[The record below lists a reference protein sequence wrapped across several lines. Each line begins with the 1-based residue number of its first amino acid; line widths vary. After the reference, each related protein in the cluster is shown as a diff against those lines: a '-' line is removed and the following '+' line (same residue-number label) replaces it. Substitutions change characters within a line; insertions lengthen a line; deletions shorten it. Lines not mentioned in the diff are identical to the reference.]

1 MSRFLNSLWINPC
14 FSLNFLLFL
23 ASFISSKRINVPRI
37 LVIDDDELVCEMISS
52 ALLMEGFDT
61 IRALDGYDGIEA
73 ARKHAPDLIICD
85 VMMPKLDGF
94 ATLSAIHKDP
104 STATTPFIFLTGQTT
119 KSDMRQGMDLGA
131 DDFLAKPVMVNELV
145 AAIRTRLQ
153 KHELARME
161 TERKLDELRV
171 NLSLSLPH
179 EIRTPLSGIIGFAEV
194 LRDDSSALKAEEI
207 SEMAKI
213 ILKSATRLGHLV
225 ENFLTYAQ
233 LQILTASPSK
243 TSFVGKEASVILKS
257 HIMESAQKKGRE
269 YERENDIQLMLGAA
283 EAAISTLGMKRIFEE
298 LLDNALKFSKSGT
311 LIEVTSEQVDH
322 KFVLSVRDHGVGMDA
337 KNIAEI
343 GAYKQFDR
351 NRLEQQGSGL
361 GLTIAKQMT
370 ELYGGRFAIE
380 SVVGKGTTVTI
391 ELPRVPH
398 A

>member
-1 MSRFLNSLWINPC
+1 MFLSQLPSI
-14 FSLNFLLFL
+14 FGIIHFT
-23 ASFISSKRINVPRI
+23 KRTIVPRI

-61 IRALDGYDGIEA
+61 IRALDGYEGIEA
-73 ARKHAPDLIICD
+73 AQKHAPDLIICD

-94 ATLSAIHKDP
+94 ATLRAIRKDP

-153 KHELARME
+153 KHELARKE

-194 LRDDSSALKAEEI
+194 LRDDSPSLKPEEI

-233 LQILTASPSK
+233 LQILTANPNK

-269 YERENDIQLMLGAA
+269 YERGNDIQLTLGAA

-298 LLDNALKFSKSGT
+298 LLDNALKFSKPGT
-311 LIEVTSEQVDH
+311 PVEVTSEQVDH
-322 KFVLSVRDHGVGMDA
+322 HFVLSVRDHGAGMDA

-351 NRLEQQGSGL
+351 SRLEQQGSGL